1 MPATM
6 PSSLMRLSGSNDPKQ
21 ALLDAL
27 GSAVDSFRVM
37 GQQVLVGTYIEPE
50 KTAGNI
56 IKPQSYIQESLY
68 MGTLGLV
75 LKLGPW
81 AFQNDPELNI
91 DWKGQTV
98 EVGEWAMFK
107 YSDAWEFHLNG
118 VSVRLIDDRSIKGVV
133 PTPLLLTSKQTLK
146 AMA

>member
-1 MPATM
+1 
-6 PSSLMRLSGSNDPKQ
+6 
-21 ALLDAL
+21 
-27 GSAVDSFRVM
+27 
-37 GQQVLVGTYIEPE
+37 
-50 KTAGNI
+50 
-56 IKPQSYIQESLY
+56 

-98 EVGEWAMFK
+98 EVGEWAVFK

-133 PTPLLLTSKQTLK
+133 PTPLLLTSKQALR
-146 AMA
+146 ALA